1 MVMRGVGYIYIDEVK
16 NIRSLFLYDEKVIES
31 IVKALG
37 GDIDS
42 ILTSITKPP
51 AGLYMRV
58 NLLRASRE
66 MVIDMIEREG
76 YRAYR
81 DAVLDEA
88 IYIPIEG
95 PYKVTLRDKV
105 VVADKR
111 ASESVMMG
119 SNLYA
124 PGVISCGD
132 VRKGDD
138 VTVVS
143 ENGIIL
149 ANGKALMDCK
159 DAMRIKRGIFVEVLE
174 SLYRAAPLRE
184 LSVWREGLVYPQ
196 SLPSMVASKLLNPE
210 AHEVIIDMCAAPG
223 GKTGHLIELSK
234 GMATIYAIDHSA
246 SRIQE
251 MMEHLERLGHMG
263 RAAILRLDA
272 RYLSKDLTHVRPDK
286 IILDPPCSSTG
297 VRPKIWHKFTWK
309 DLESIVRYQR
319 QLLEEASR
327 ILKNKGLLVYSTCS
341 ITYDENQGLVNEMVN
356 RGIFEVVEP
365 PSWVKKIAR
374 ISSLGTITFDPRDK
388 HPGFFIAI
396 LKKTS

>member
-1 MVMRGVGYIYIDEVK
+1 MRGVGYIYIDEVK

-76 YRAYR
+76 YRAYS

-246 SRIQE
+246 SRIQ
-251 MMEHLERLGHMG
+251 
-263 RAAILRLDA
+263 
-272 RYLSKDLTHVRPDK
+272 
-286 IILDPPCSSTG
+286 
-297 VRPKIWHKFTWK
+297 
-309 DLESIVRYQR
+309 
-319 QLLEEASR
+319 
-327 ILKNKGLLVYSTCS
+327 
-341 ITYDENQGLVNEMVN
+341 
-356 RGIFEVVEP
+356 
-365 PSWVKKIAR
+365 
-374 ISSLGTITFDPRDK
+374 
-388 HPGFFIAI
+388 
-396 LKKTS
+396 